1 MKLWILWTAL
11 LLAALQKFSVAQDSS
26 PEALVTDRP
35 DFTESTETVKLG
47 RLQLEGGYTFTRVSN
62 NKEHTLGELLLRVG
76 AWQRLELRIGINS
89 YALMRSPSGNASGFH
104 DVLLG
109 VKAKLVQ
116 GSERFGL
123 NRPNVA
129 VIVATTLPTGSDA
142 FRETQL
148 QPEVRIALGLDLS
161 TRLAL
166 ASNLNYAYASEEA
179 ERFSQFSG
187 SISFGYTLTERSGT
201 YLEYF
206 SFVPSIKEGPNSK
219 HLNAGLTYLVNYNY
233 QLDVRVGIGLNGE
246 TPDYFFGFGAS
257 WRWGDK
263 R

>member
-1 MKLWILWTAL
+1 MNRWL
-11 LLAALQKFSVAQDSS
+11 LLTVLIFATLSKFSVAQENL

-47 RLQLEGGYTFTRVSN
+47 RLQLESGYTFTRINN

-76 AWQRLELRIGINS
+76 AGQRLELRIGLNS
-89 YALMRSPSGNASGFH
+89 YALMRSPSSNASGFH
-104 DVLLG
+104 DILLG

-123 NRPNVA
+123 NRPNLA

-142 FRETQL
+142 FGEPKL
-148 QPEVRIALGLDLS
+148 QPEVKIALGWDLS
-161 TRLAL
+161 ERLAL

-187 SISFGYTLTERSGT
+187 SISFGYSLTERFGT

-206 SFVPSIKEGPNSK
+206 SFMPSIKEGPNSK
-219 HLNAGLTYLVNYNY
+219 HLNGGLTYLVNYNH

-246 TPDYFFGFGAS
+246 TPDYFFGLGVS
-257 WRWGDK
+257 WRWGGD
-263 R
+263 